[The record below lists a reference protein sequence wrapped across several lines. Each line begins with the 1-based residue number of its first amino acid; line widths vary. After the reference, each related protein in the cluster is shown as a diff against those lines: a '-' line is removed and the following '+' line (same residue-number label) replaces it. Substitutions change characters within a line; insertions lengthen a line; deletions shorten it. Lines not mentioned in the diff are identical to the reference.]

1 LLTTLEVLRGVFVL
15 FFFAVPRH
23 VAKVTKSALLP
34 WVNKLG
40 GVFWLDI
47 KRANIDFLRRTMI
60 EIVACAGKA
69 LTIEKCPQQSSSKCQ
84 WDCKTPSV

>member
-1 LLTTLEVLRGVFVL
+1 LNQPSRVPSAINRSLADNSLEVLRGVFVL
-15 FFFAVPRH
+15 FFFAVPGY

-34 WVNKLG
+34 WVTKLG

-60 EIVACAGKA
+60 EIVAYA
-69 LTIEKCPQQSSSKCQ
+69 
-84 WDCKTPSV
+84 